1 MLPARHDGPVTF
13 SSPNSLQRETLV
25 LGPVDNPID
34 TVWGVSSHNQ
44 LSFGPSGMITS
55 LDVGFR
61 QTLAV
66 TVGAGMQEAMAA
78 YGTVVKAYAQAR
90 SQTDDVLRKLDD
102 PTLTELGLWTDN
114 GAVLFWN
121 DEGANESLRLS
132 SFRVMLSFV
141 WAWSDVHEAC
151 M

>member
-1 MLPARHDGPVTF
+1 
-13 SSPNSLQRETLV
+13 
-25 LGPVDNPID
+25 
-34 TVWGVSSHNQ
+34 
-44 LSFGPSGMITS
+44 
-55 LDVGFR
+55 
-61 QTLAV
+61 
-66 TVGAGMQEAMAA
+66 MQEAMAA